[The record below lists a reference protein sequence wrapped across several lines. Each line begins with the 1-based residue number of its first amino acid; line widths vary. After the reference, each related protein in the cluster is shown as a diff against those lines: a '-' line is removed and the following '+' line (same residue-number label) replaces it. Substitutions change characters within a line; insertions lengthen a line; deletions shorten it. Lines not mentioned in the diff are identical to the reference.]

1 VLPTLARA
9 PPVPRKIVIIP
20 TYNERQNVPALVPE
34 VLAQDP
40 EIEILIVDDSSPDGT
55 GAVVTEMRAREPRLH
70 LLTRPGREGLGPA
83 YKDGF
88 RWALAHD
95 ADLVV
100 QMDADFSHD
109 PAMLPRFFADIAGYD
124 LVLGSRYV
132 QGITVVNWPIERLLL
147 SYFGNAYTRRVL
159 GMSVRDATGGF
170 KCWRRAAL
178 EAIDLEDVRSNGYAF
193 QIEMTYRAWTRGLR
207 IREIPIIFADRTR
220 GESKMTKRISLE
232 ALWIVWW
239 LRLRRNG
246 QSARPVARERT

>member
-1 VLPTLARA
+1 
-9 PPVPRKIVIIP
+9 KIVIIP
-20 TYNERQNVPALVPE
+20 TYNECHNVPTLVPE

-40 EIEILIVDDSSPDGT
+40 ELEILIVDDSSPDGT
-55 GAVVTEMRAREPRLH
+55 GTMVTEMQARESRVH
-70 LLTRPGREGLGPA
+70 LLTRPERQGLAPA

-100 QMDADFSHD
+100 QMDADFSHS
-109 PAMLPRFFADIAGYD
+109 PATLPRFFADIAGCD
-124 LVLGSRYV
+124 LLLGSRYV

-147 SYFGNAYTRRVL
+147 SYFGNAYARRVL
-159 GMSVRDATGGF
+159 GMGVRDVTGGF
-170 KCWRRAAL
+170 KCGRRAAL

-193 QIEMTYRAWTRGLR
+193 QIEMTYRAWTHGLR

-220 GESKMTKRISLE
+220 GDSKMTKRISLE

-239 LRLRRNG
+239 LRLRRNEH
-246 QSARPVARERT
+246 RPT